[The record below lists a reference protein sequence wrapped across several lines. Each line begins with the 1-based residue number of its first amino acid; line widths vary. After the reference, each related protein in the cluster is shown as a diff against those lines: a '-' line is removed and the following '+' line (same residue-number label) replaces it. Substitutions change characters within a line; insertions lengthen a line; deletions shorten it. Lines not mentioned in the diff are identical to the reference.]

1 MLNDKELIVI
11 SNEKVNL
18 NSNGFF
24 CDNLDI
30 KTILEGLSKKFKIL
44 FCCKFSKEKRLVKF
58 NIKETIAI
66 KNLFDFIKCI
76 YLIIKIKNKKIL
88 YISIHPFSFCFFL
101 TLSLFRKNSFVY
113 LRSDGFKEYEVIL
126 GKKWIWIYRIMFNIT
141 TFSSKIISCHS
152 SLAKN
157 KEQHLLNPSELDK
170 EWFSSLKNPELN
182 FPKLLYVGG
191 LKIEKG
197 IFSLIDIIKKIK
209 SKNELTIIG
218 SGEGVVANKSN
229 SIKLVSFVN
238 NKNDLINYYDNHN
251 IVILPSF
258 TEAHPKVVDEAL
270 ARYRPVIIFSE
281 IKHIIEGRSGVFV
294 AERNSESLGKVILHI
309 MKNYSNIQNTMKQ
322 NQLPTKENFLNELE
336 KILKYQ

>member
-1 MLNDKELIVI
+1 MDSEKELVVI

-18 NSNGFF
+18 NSEGFF

-58 NIKETIAI
+58 NVKEIIAI

-76 YLIIKIKNKKIL
+76 YLIFKIKNKRIL
-88 YISIHPFSFCFFL
+88 YISIHPFSFCLFL
-101 TLSLFRKNSFVY
+101 ILSLFRKNSFVY

-141 TFSSKIISCHS
+141 TLSSKIISCHS
-152 SLAKN
+152 SLAKE
-157 KEQHLLNPSELDK
+157 KKQHLLNPSELDK
-170 EWFSSLKNPELN
+170 EWISSLKDPELN
-182 FPKLLYVGG
+182 SPKLLYVGR

-218 SGEGVVANKSN
+218 SGESILENKPD

-238 NKNDLINYYDNHN
+238 NKSDLINYYDNHN

-270 ARYRPVIIFSE
+270 ARYRPVIVFRE
-281 IKHIIEGRSGVFV
+281 IEHIIEGRSGIFV
-294 AERNSESLGKVILHI
+294 AERK
-309 MKNYSNIQNTMKQ
+309 KSNKRGQ
-322 NQLPTKENFLNELE
+322 
-336 KILKYQ
+336 